1 MIYLRSYVFD
11 NDDSNASF
19 HDEQLPAI
27 AARNSFGWLAHRQ
40 AVLKWKLSRKKKH
53 KNKTNNSNNS
63 KNNSKLSLLVL
74 FSQPDRSLP

>member
-27 AARNSFGWLAHRQ
+27 AARNGFGWMF
-40 AVLKWKLSRKKKH
+40 SRTSTGSAQVKTFTQKKKYKH
-53 KNKTNNSNNS
+53 KTNNS
-63 KNNSKLSLLVL
+63 KNNSKLSFLVL